1 MPFEIIMLFLFGAV
15 ILTIGMGFF
24 SLGSEMAMIPM
35 GEETGIRLV
44 KSGKISL
51 ICLVSIVMGT
61 AVTIAE
67 PDLQVLADQV
77 PSIPKMVL
85 ILTIAIGV
93 GVFLMIAILR
103 TLHRLPLAQVLIV
116 LYSITFI
123 LLMFL
128 PDEFIPVAF
137 DSGGVTTGAMT
148 VPFIMALGIGISSIT
163 NDNRSLEDSFGMVA
177 LCSIGPILSV
187 IILGI
192 CYKPAEINYSS
203 QEIITL
209 YDTKELADRFIEA
222 FPDYIKEVA
231 VALLPIVAIFMVFM
245 LCTGGIK
252 KKQFLKI
259 CVGTVYTFIGLVLF
273 LTGANVGFMYVGT
286 YIGKEIAGNH
296 SSWVL
301 VIVAM
306 IVGYF
311 IIIAEPAVNIL
322 AKQVADITGGSIS
335 EGAIKKSLS
344 IGVAVSLGL
353 SMIRIVTGLHIIWL
367 LVPCYITALT
377 LTFFVQPVF
386 TGIAFDSGGVASGT
400 MTATFV
406 LPFALG
412 ACESA
417 GGNIMTDAFGTVAL
431 VAVTPLIMIQLLG
444 LVHNRKAKRLSIME
458 SDNEIVDYFNDISVI
473 DEYRQREEV
482 R

>member
-1 MPFEIIMLFLFGAV
+1 MPFEIIMLCLFGAI

-103 TLHRLPLAQVLIV
+103 TLHRLPLAQVLII

-177 LCSIGPILSV
+177 LCSIGPVLSV

-192 CYKPAEINYSS
+192 CYKPAEISYSS

-209 YDTKELADRFIEA
+209 
-222 FPDYIKEVA
+222 
-231 VALLPIVAIFMVFM
+231 
-245 LCTGGIK
+245 
-252 KKQFLKI
+252 
-259 CVGTVYTFIGLVLF
+259 
-273 LTGANVGFMYVGT
+273 
-286 YIGKEIAGNH
+286 
-296 SSWVL
+296 
-301 VIVAM
+301 
-306 IVGYF
+306 
-311 IIIAEPAVNIL
+311 
-322 AKQVADITGGSIS
+322 
-335 EGAIKKSLS
+335 
-344 IGVAVSLGL
+344 
-353 SMIRIVTGLHIIWL
+353 
-367 LVPCYITALT
+367 
-377 LTFFVQPVF
+377 
-386 TGIAFDSGGVASGT
+386 
-400 MTATFV
+400 
-406 LPFALG
+406 
-412 ACESA
+412 
-417 GGNIMTDAFGTVAL
+417 
-431 VAVTPLIMIQLLG
+431 
-444 LVHNRKAKRLSIME
+444 
-458 SDNEIVDYFNDISVI
+458 
-473 DEYRQREEV
+473 
-482 R
+482 

>member
-1 MPFEIIMLFLFGAV
+1 
-15 ILTIGMGFF
+15 
-24 SLGSEMAMIPM
+24 
-35 GEETGIRLV
+35 
-44 KSGKISL
+44 
-51 ICLVSIVMGT
+51 MGT

-148 VPFIMALGIGISSIT
+148 VPFIIALGIGISSIT

-222 FPDYIKEVA
+222 FPDYIREVA

-252 KKQFLKI
+252 KKQFLKSAWER
-259 CVGTVYTFIGLVLF
+259 FIHL
-273 LTGANVGFMYVGT
+273 
-286 YIGKEIAGNH
+286 
-296 SSWVL
+296 
-301 VIVAM
+301 
-306 IVGYF
+306 
-311 IIIAEPAVNIL
+311 
-322 AKQVADITGGSIS
+322 
-335 EGAIKKSLS
+335 
-344 IGVAVSLGL
+344 
-353 SMIRIVTGLHIIWL
+353 
-367 LVPCYITALT
+367 
-377 LTFFVQPVF
+377 
-386 TGIAFDSGGVASGT
+386 
-400 MTATFV
+400 
-406 LPFALG
+406 
-412 ACESA
+412 
-417 GGNIMTDAFGTVAL
+417 
-431 VAVTPLIMIQLLG
+431 
-444 LVHNRKAKRLSIME
+444 
-458 SDNEIVDYFNDISVI
+458 
-473 DEYRQREEV
+473 
-482 R
+482 